1 MNKNRRRGA
10 ILVEAL
16 VATAL
21 LGTALTITAQL
32 SGLARAQQRSA
43 ERRAVAIAE
52 AANLM
57 ERAAA
62 LPADKVTA
70 EAAAEWKLSSTA
82 VEALPEA
89 RLAVEVRDEPGGLP
103 SRRLSIE
110 IRWRQR
116 AGNDEAPV
124 RLTTWVYP
132 MAKPPTEETTAL
144 EEATP

>member
-1 MNKNRRRGA
+1 MNMNRRGGA

-32 SGLARAQQRSA
+32 SGLARAQHRSA
-43 ERRAVAIAE
+43 ERRAAAIAE

-62 LPADKVTA
+62 LPADQVTD
-70 EAAAEWKLSSTA
+70 ETLAAWKLSSTA
-82 VEALPEA
+82 VAALPEA
-89 RLAVEVRDEPGGLP
+89 RLAVDVRDEPGDLP
-103 SRRLSIE
+103 ARCLSIE

-116 AGNDEAPV
+116 AGNEEAPV

-132 MAKPPTEETTAL
+132 TTKPSTEETSAP
-144 EEATP
+144 EEVTP